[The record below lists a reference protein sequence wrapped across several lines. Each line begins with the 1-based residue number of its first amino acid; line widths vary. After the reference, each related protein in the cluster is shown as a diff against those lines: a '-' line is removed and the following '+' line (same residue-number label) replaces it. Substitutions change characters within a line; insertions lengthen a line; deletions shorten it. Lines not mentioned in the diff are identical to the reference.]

1 MIAGQREA
9 DIEEAVAT
17 HVPRQS
23 AKKLIEAAVD
33 HFQQAAHCERNVI
46 LGWSMEAYRALYRK
60 LLEIG
65 DYHGAMKAVA
75 SLQKL
80 ASELPPEE
88 DEETERGPMFTTT
101 KRRAKRGSLTPE
113 QARLRKERSNRASP
127 SITCATPPAT
137 SAPSRSAKT
146 PPAAPSARPTAPSGS
161 KPICPASSASRGP
174 LTT

>member
-1 MIAGQREA
+1 VTAKKKPKTEAPPPTPIAPTPNPGRKVIEWMIEGQREA
-9 DIEEAVAT
+9 DIAEAVAT
-17 HVPRQS
+17 AFPGQS

-33 HFQQAAHCERNVI
+33 HFVQAAHCERNVI

-88 DEETERGPMFTTT
+88 DEEPTT
-101 KRRAKRGSLTPE
+101 
-113 QARLRKERSNRASP
+113 
-127 SITCATPPAT
+127 
-137 SAPSRSAKT
+137 
-146 PPAAPSARPTAPSGS
+146 
-161 KPICPASSASRGP
+161 
-174 LTT
+174 